1 MPWKSKAQEA
11 YLAINKP
18 TVAKKFAA
26 HSPGSTK
33 GLPQYVGGKAGKV
46 KVKLPKGM

>member
-18 TVAKKFAA
+18 AVAKKFAVK
-26 HSPGSTK
+26 SPSGIK
-33 GLPQYVGGKAGKV
+33 GLPEHVAKV
-46 KVKLPKGM
+46 KVKLPKGGQ

>member
-18 TVAKKFAA
+18 AVAKKFAA
-26 HSPGSTK
+26 KSPSSIK
-33 GLPQYVGGKAGKV
+33 GLPQHVGKV
-46 KVKLPKGM
+46 KVKLSPKGV